1 MPYNVYAIRLSDT
14 DKRIKNKLNRRS
26 SLPMGAYIL
35 NTTLVSAVDKKA
47 YEKPKKSRD
56 EGEVVFSGLILPS
69 DLPLDDYRKFAA
81 GTQTLPITLNQ
92 MFSNIPSVANWKDHY
107 FVEDNT
113 VITDLLLENDRHIKS
128 LEMEQYGKHDAQ
140 QNYRL
145 YHTYVLTLPV
155 ANHHF
160 PKQLGITREDL
171 LPILYG
177 VVFEL
182 IHQHF
187 LSNGLAVLFGFH
199 LSPEDGKVHVHL
211 QVQHVPLIISIK
223 PNPIHSMKELLVRG

>member
-1 MPYNVYAIRLSDT
+1 
-14 DKRIKNKLNRRS
+14 
-26 SLPMGAYIL
+26 MGAYIL

-69 DLPLDDYRKFAA
+69 DLPLEDYQKFALKEE
-81 GTQTLPITLNQ
+81 TLPITLNQ

-107 FVEDNT
+107 FVEDNA
-113 VITDLLLENDRHIKS
+113 VITDLLLENDRHIQA
-128 LEMEQYGKHDAQ
+128 LEMEQYGEHNSK

-160 PKQLGITREDL
+160 P
-171 LPILYG
+171 
-177 VVFEL
+177 
-182 IHQHF
+182 
-187 LSNGLAVLFGFH
+187 
-199 LSPEDGKVHVHL
+199 
-211 QVQHVPLIISIK
+211 
-223 PNPIHSMKELLVRG
+223 